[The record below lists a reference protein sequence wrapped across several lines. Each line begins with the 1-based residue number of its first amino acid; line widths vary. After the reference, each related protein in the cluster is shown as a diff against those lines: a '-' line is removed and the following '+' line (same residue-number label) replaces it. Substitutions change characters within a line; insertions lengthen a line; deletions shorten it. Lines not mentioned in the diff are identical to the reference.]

1 MAIKVELDVEYE
13 GETTSVVVRP
23 KSFKEF
29 ETTQKKSFIDYIEN
43 PDLTGTYWLAWHSF
57 KLKGLT
63 TKSFDDWL
71 DGLDDVQVKVIGEE
85 HPKDQPDQSSDTT
98 SDSPSH

>member
-13 GETTSVVVRP
+13 GEKIAITVRP

-29 ETTQKKSFIDYIEN
+29 ETSQKSFIAYTEN

-63 TKSFDDWL
+63 TKPFDDWL
-71 DGLDDVQVKVIGEE
+71 DGLDDVEVKVIGEE
-85 HPKDQPDQSSDTT
+85 HPKDQATQSSDIT
-98 SDSPSH
+98 SD